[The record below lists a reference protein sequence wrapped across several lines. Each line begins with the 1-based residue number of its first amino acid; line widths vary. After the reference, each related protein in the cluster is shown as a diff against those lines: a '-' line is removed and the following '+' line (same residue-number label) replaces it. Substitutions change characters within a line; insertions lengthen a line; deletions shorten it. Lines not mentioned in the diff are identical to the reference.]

1 MSKSVV
7 VSHVVMT
14 NLMEHCYFESEFFRR
29 EGEDELAAEFMAASD
44 RLAQMAHEY
53 HGEYVVSIQGK
64 GVDS

>member
-7 VSHVVMT
+7 VSHGVMS
-14 NLMEHCYFESEFFRR
+14 NLMEHCACEAEFFER

-64 GVDS
+64 EV